1 MSDCK
6 SFTKTFLQNYLR
18 DMKKKKGT
26 KVKLTGSK
34 DELCKQYLKLKED
47 SALKSLESPQTSPN
61 AYGNSWEALS
71 VKTNYSPITD
81 KKTKEN
87 KDNIE
92 EQMKI
97 LIKIQ
102 EYLKNNIPSA
112 YEIKTFQKLLNYELN
127 KYIDKYEK
135 SPPKKKHMNKDEI
148 AELIKNKTDMKK
160 IILELKKIPNGH
172 LDREWIGIDAIQ
184 DTTKEW
190 LKNYSNEDK
199 RKYLKVIGRDDLSP
213 TKDWL

>member
-1 MSDCK
+1 
-6 SFTKTFLQNYLR
+6 
-18 DMKKKKGT
+18 
-26 KVKLTGSK
+26 
-34 DELCKQYLKLKED
+34 
-47 SALKSLESPQTSPN
+47 
-61 AYGNSWEALS
+61 
-71 VKTNYSPITD
+71 
-81 KKTKEN
+81 
-87 KDNIE
+87 
-92 EQMKI
+92 
-97 LIKIQ
+97 
-102 EYLKNNIPSA
+102 
-112 YEIKTFQKLLNYELN
+112 
-127 KYIDKYEK
+127 
-135 SPPKKKHMNKDEI
+135 MNKDEI

>member
-34 DELCKQYLKLKED
+34 DELCKQYLKLKQD
-47 SALKSLESPQTSPN
+47 SPKSWESPN

-81 KKTKEN
+81 EKTKEN

-92 EQMKI
+92 EQMEL

-102 EYLKNNIPSA
+102 EYLKKNIPSA

-127 KYIDKYEK
+127 TYIDKYEK

-172 LDREWIGIDAIQ
+172 LDREWIGYDAIN
-184 DTTKEW
+184 KEW
-190 LKNYSNEDK
+190 FKNYSNEDK

-213 TKDWL
+213 TKDW

>member
-18 DMKKKKGT
+18 DMKKKNGT

-34 DELCKQYLKLKED
+34 NELCKQYLKLKVD
-47 SALKSLESPQTSPN
+47 SPPKSWESPN

-81 KKTKEN
+81 EKTNEN

-97 LIKIQ
+97 LIKIK
-102 EYLKNNIPSA
+102 EYLEKNVPSG

-148 AELIKNKTDMKK
+148 AELIKKKTDMKK